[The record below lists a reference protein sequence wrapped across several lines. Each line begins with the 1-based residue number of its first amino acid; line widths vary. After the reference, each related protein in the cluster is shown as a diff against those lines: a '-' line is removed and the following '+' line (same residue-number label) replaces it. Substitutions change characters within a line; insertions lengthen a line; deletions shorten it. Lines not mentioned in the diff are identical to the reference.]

1 MKKFKHLPHSLQIY
15 LWVPSFLWSYFIKPL
30 DPQNGHCSMSKEF
43 INSISKIDDVAC
55 LASYHSWTVF
65 STSNCPSDFSGSS
78 DQVNKRKDGYF
89 LNWFKSQGQISD
101 SSC

>member
-1 MKKFKHLPHSLQIY
+1 
-15 LWVPSFLWSYFIKPL
+15 
-30 DPQNGHCSMSKEF
+30 MSKEF

-78 DQVNKRKDGYF
+78 DQVNERKDGYF
-89 LNWFKSQGQISD
+89 LRSFYSFVFGGSEFHEMNNQNRQVPLDDYSPHEALQELAFLQAF
-101 SSC
+101 